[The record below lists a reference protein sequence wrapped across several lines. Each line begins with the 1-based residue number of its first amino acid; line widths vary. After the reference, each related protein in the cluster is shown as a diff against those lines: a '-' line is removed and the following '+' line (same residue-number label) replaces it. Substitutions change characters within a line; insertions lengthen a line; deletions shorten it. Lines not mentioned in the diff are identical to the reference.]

1 MTNGPIEF
9 DDMQFDV
16 LREVGNIGAGHAAT
30 ALSQL
35 INKEIDM
42 KVPSVTVLPIDE
54 IAESV
59 GGADNVVVAIFLR
72 IQGDVPGNMFFVL
85 TLQSAKNLAQQMGL
99 ESPDENFTEMELSA
113 LNELGNILSGSYLSS
128 LSDFTQLNMQPSVP
142 SIAIDMAG
150 AILSYG
156 LIEISRAGDYAL
168 MIDTS
173 FFGDEEQVTGHF
185 FLLPDPE
192 SFDTLFSALGIKR

>member
-9 DDMQFDV
+9 DDLQFDV

-59 GGADNVVVAIFLR
+59 GGAENVVVAIFLR

-85 TLQSAKNLAQQMGL
+85 TLESAKNLAQQMGL
-99 ESPDENFTEMELSA
+99 DSPDENFTEMEISA
-113 LNELGNILSGSYLSS
+113 LSELGNILSGSYLSS

-156 LIEISRAGDYAL
+156 LIEISRSGDYAL

-173 FFGDEEQVTGHF
+173 FLGDEEQVTGHF

-192 SFDTLFSALGIKR
+192 SFDTLFSALGIRR